1 MRLRIYYRASI
12 SLLSVRQESPK
23 YVKAKLTLI
32 GVRSDSR
39 VHTLYSARGYDVK
52 LEGELKS
59 ERKRSS
65 EVGLWSL
72 DYKGDQV

>member
-1 MRLRIYYRASI
+1 M
-12 SLLSVRQESPK
+12 SLLSVHRESPK
-23 YVKAKLTLI
+23 YFKAKLTLI
-32 GVRSDSR
+32 GVRLDSR
-39 VHTLYSARGYDVK
+39 LHTLCSAREYDVI
-52 LEGELKS
+52 EAGLKS

>member
-1 MRLRIYYRASI
+1 M
-12 SLLSVRQESPK
+12 SLLSVRRELPK
-23 YVKAKLTLI
+23 YFKAKLTLI

-39 VHTLYSARGYDVK
+39 LHALCSARGYDVK
-52 LEGELKS
+52 LEGKLKS